1 MIRRR
6 PGRVGSR
13 PMCALALLTLLLF
26 SSVPTVAAFVQG
38 EWRAFGGM
46 ALGCDGQVK
55 AMVASPEGIVYL
67 GGSFGVCG
75 NVVARNVVA
84 FDPASGE
91 FSTLGGTTANGV
103 DNEVS
108 ALVIHQGQLYVAG
121 TFTRVGADMPAA
133 RVARWDGTAWY
144 ALGSGLSNSGQS
156 ASGLSLAVHGDE
168 LVVGGRFS
176 HAGDAPANNIAR
188 WDGTGWHAFEMG
200 GSNGVDGLVTEL
212 ASDGTHLYAGGY
224 FSNAGSVS
232 ANRLAAWSGGAWHT
246 LQGGLGWGGGIPPQV
261 SALEV
266 HAGNLYVG
274 GYFTTAGG
282 VSTTGIAR
290 WDGASWHAIGSPS
303 HVWGI
308 NSISAGADGLVVTG
322 VFAQAGGV
330 ESNGLA
336 RWDGT
341 QWHAMGTG
349 LRRGDSGAGLSL
361 LRLDG
366 DLYVGGLFTFVDD
379 SPAVNLARF
388 SNGEWQPAVVAP
400 AHGLHAE
407 LRNNAPHWPTAM
419 ASFAGSLYAA
429 GRITLAGDQVVN
441 NIARWDGAQW
451 HPLDGPAGMGVDDD
465 VHDLLEWDG
474 VLWVAGRFS
483 RAGGL
488 DSPLIARWNGN
499 TWLPFQPDL
508 VLDGDSSATIR
519 ALATDGQN
527 LYVAGRFT
535 SIGGVA
541 ANSVARWDG
550 QTWHALADGLGAQGH
565 ANDLAMHDGELFLAG
580 RMNSDWA
587 DPAVVM
593 RWDGTAWQE
602 TEGQF
607 AVKPGTP
614 YGASVHSIVSSPAG
628 LIAIGRFL
636 YAGGLNPSI
645 ARRGPA
651 GWGHMDGPFGTGFFY
666 TPPSAIAVFGESL
679 AIAFREPDEAGAET
693 FVLYR
698 TLGSVGPLTPWV
710 LPGSPGGD
718 FGLPSSPNRGGVTA
732 LAFHQGRLFAAG
744 GFSTVSTSS
753 GRKAAHGL
761 AALEPDKLFSGTFD
775 SP

>member
-1 MIRRR
+1 MTCRRDDRIR
-6 PGRVGSR
+6 SR
-13 PMCALALLTLLLF
+13 PIPAVALIALLLL
-26 SSVPTVAAFVQG
+26 PAAHPAAAFVQG
-38 EWRAFGGM
+38 EWRAYGGM
-46 ALGCDGQVK
+46 ALGCDGEVRD
-55 AMVASPEGIVYL
+55 MVISPEGIIYL

-84 FDPASGE
+84 FDPVSGE
-91 FSTLGGTTANGV
+91 FSALGSTTANGV
-103 DNEVS
+103 DNSVH
-108 ALVIHQGQLYVAG
+108 ALAFHQGQLYVAG
-121 TFTRVGADMPAA
+121 TFTRAGFALQVS
-133 RVARWDGTAWY
+133 RVARWDGNAWS
-144 ALGSGLSNSGQS
+144 ALGTGLVNSGQP
-156 ASGLSLAVHGDE
+156 ASGLALVVHGGE
-168 LVVGGRFS
+168 IVVGGRFS
-176 HAGDAPANNIAR
+176 HAGGTPANNLAR
-188 WDGTGWHAFEMG
+188 WDGSDWHPFDMG
-200 GSNGVDGLVTEL
+200 GSNGVDGQVTKL
-212 ASDGTHLYAGGY
+212 ASDGARLYAGGF
-224 FSNAGSVS
+224 FSTAGSVP
-232 ANRLAAWSGGAWHT
+232 ANRLAAWSDGTWDT
-246 LQGGLGWGGGIPPQV
+246 LQGGLAWGGIPPQV

-290 WDGASWHAIGSPS
+290 WDGSTWHAIGSPS

-322 VFAQAGGV
+322 VFSQAGGV
-330 ESNGLA
+330 EANGLA

-341 QWHAMGTG
+341 QWLALGTG

-361 LRLDG
+361 VRLG
-366 DLYVGGLFTFVDD
+366 QDLYVGGLFTFVDGM
-379 SPAVNLARF
+379 PAVNLALLR
-388 SNGEWQPAVVAP
+388 GGQWQPAAVAP
-400 AHGLHAE
+400 AQGLHAE
-407 LRNNAPHWPTAM
+407 FRNNAPHWPTAM
-419 ASFAGSLYAA
+419 ASFDGSLYAA
-429 GRITLAGDQVVN
+429 GRITLAGDQEVN
-441 NIARWDGAQW
+441 NIARWDGNQW
-451 HPLDGPAGMGVDDD
+451 HPLAGPSGTGVDDD

-474 VLWVAGRFS
+474 TLWLAGRFS

-488 DSPLIARWNGN
+488 DSPLIARWTGS

-508 VLDGDSSATIR
+508 VLDGNSSSTIR

-550 QTWHALADGLGAQGH
+550 QTWHALADGLGAHGH

-580 RMNSDWA
+580 RMNDDWA

-593 RWDGTAWQE
+593 RWDGAAWQE
-602 TEGQF
+602 SEGQF
-607 AVKPGTP
+607 AVKAGTP
-614 YGASVHSIVSSPAG
+614 YAASVHSIVSSPAG

-636 YAGGLNPSI
+636 YAGGLNPNV
-645 ARRGPA
+645 ARRGPS
-651 GWGHMDGPFGTGFFY
+651 GWGHMDGPFGLDLFY
-666 TPPSAIAVFGESL
+666 TPPTSIAVFGESL
-679 AIAFREPDEAGAET
+679 AIAFREPDQAGAET
-693 FVLYR
+693 FLLYR

-710 LPGSPGGD
+710 VPGSPGGD

-753 GRKAAHGL
+753 ERKAAHGL